1 MIMGRVLLERI
12 ALFAA
17 EQPQHLALAD
27 NDSIFSYLELQQ
39 EIERVAPTIRG
50 RRVGL
55 LMDNGCCWAIIDL
68 CLQKNGAVC
77 VPMPA
82 FFSDRQLQHLISNA
96 GLDTI
101 ITDQPLRII
110 TLLQTALPTQLA
122 IAEQR
127 FDCFL
132 LTPPETLPLP
142 AHTAKI
148 TYTSGTTAQP
158 KGVCLAGGSIER
170 VTESMCD
177 VVAANDHDR
186 SLTLLPLSTL
196 LANIG
201 GIYAPLYRGSSAFLP
216 DLAECGMTGS
226 TDVNPDLL
234 IATLNHAQPTVTI
247 VVPFMLKILVE
258 AATKGTP
265 LPGSLRYIA
274 VGGAPISPLLL
285 DQARDLGLPVY
296 QGYGLSEAASVVS
309 MEAPGREH
317 NYSAGRPLRHVNVRI
332 ADDGEIMVS
341 GNVFA
346 AYLGQAPHGEQEW
359 PTGDI
364 GFLDASGELHITGR
378 KKTAFATAHGRKLA
392 PEWIESELTS
402 HPIIAQAVLFGE
414 GRHFNTAVVV
424 PNGASAVSQIGDV
437 ITVLNHT
444 LPDYARISR
453 WIIAE
458 EPFSIRNGLANG
470 AGTLNRDAIE
480 ARYALQLEEM
490 YQGNDSNV
498 FL

>member
-1 MIMGRVLLERI
+1 MASLLLERI

-39 EIERVAPTIRG
+39 EIERIAPTIHG
-50 RRVGL
+50 QRVGL
-55 LMDNGCCWAIIDL
+55 LMDNGCSWAIIDL

-82 FFSDRQLQHLISNA
+82 FFSDGQLQHLINNA

-110 TLLQTALPTQLA
+110 KLLQTALPTELT
-122 IAEQR
+122 IAEQH

-132 LTPPETLPLP
+132 LSPAETLPLP

-158 KGVCLAGGSIER
+158 KGICLSGETIER
-170 VTESMCD
+170 VTKSLCD
-177 VVAANDHDR
+177 AVAANDQDR

-201 GIYAPLYRGSSAFLP
+201 GIYAPLYSGISAFLP
-216 DLAECGMTGS
+216 DLAECGMAGS
-226 TDVNPDLL
+226 TDVHPDLL
-234 IATLNHAQPTVTI
+234 VDALNRVQPTVTI
-247 VVPFMLKILVE
+247 VVPFLLKLLVE
-258 AATKGTP
+258 AAMNGAAP
-265 LPGSLRYIA
+265 PNSLRYIA

-285 DQARDLGLPVY
+285 DQARDQGLPAY

-309 MEAPGREH
+309 IETPGREH
-317 NYSAGRPLRHVNVRI
+317 NYSAGRPLPHVKVRI

-341 GNVFA
+341 GNLFT
-346 AYLGQAPHGEQEW
+346 AYLGQAPHDEVEW

-378 KKTAFATAHGRKLA
+378 KKTSFATAHGRKLS
-392 PEWIESELTS
+392 PEWIESELIS
-402 HPIIAQAVLFGE
+402 HPNIAQAVLFGE

-424 PNGASAVSQIGDV
+424 PTCASAVPKIGDV

-480 ARYALQLEEM
+480 ARYASQLEGM
-490 YQGNDSNV
+490 YQGNDSNA